1 MSKRLIALSLLIILT
16 AACDRAYVTPIPSA
30 TDITFTQPMATTTP
44 TALFNFGDSAPT
56 STPVIVTSTLAV
68 DATRALPTLSFDM
81 TPAVVVTM
89 LMDPNCSGAPVPHV
103 NVDQQVTVTVE
114 DWDKLK
120 LRSSAK
126 VASDNV
132 VMELDQY
139 TQLRILDGPV
149 CAYSADTAY
158 IFWKVAV
165 IPTGEI
171 GWVAEGD
178 SSHYFFE

>member
-1 MSKRLIALSLLIILT
+1 MSKRIIALSLLIAFTT
-16 AACDRAYVTPIPSA
+16 ACNRAYVTPIPSA
-30 TDITFTQPMATTTP
+30 TEISFTQPMATSTP
-44 TALFNFGDSAPT
+44 TALFNFGDAAPT
-56 STPVIVTSTLAV
+56 H
-68 DATRALPTLSFDM
+68 M
-81 TPAVVVTM
+81 PAVVTATAEI
-89 LMDPNCSGAPVPHV
+89 LCSGAPAPHIKM
-103 NVDQQVTVTVE
+103 DQQVTVTVE

-132 VMELDQY
+132 VMELEQY

-165 IPTGEI
+165 IPSGEI

-178 SSHYFFE
+178 LSHYFIE